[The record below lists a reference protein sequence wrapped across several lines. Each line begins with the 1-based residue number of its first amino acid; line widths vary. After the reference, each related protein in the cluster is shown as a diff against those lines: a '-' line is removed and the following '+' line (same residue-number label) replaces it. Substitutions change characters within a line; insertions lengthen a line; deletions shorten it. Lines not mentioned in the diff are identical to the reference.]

1 MGRRPELKSDEFFVS
16 TPIVIEILSCEKKFT
31 AVIGLDNVV
40 VINTEDATLIVDKNK
55 VEKVKDLVQYLK
67 ESDKTDLI

>member
-1 MGRRPELKSDEFFVS
+1 MEGSDNLIDS
-16 TPIVIEILSCEKKFT
+16 EKKFT

>member
-1 MGRRPELKSDEFFVS
+1 MEGSGNLINS
-16 TPIVIEILSCEKKFT
+16 EKKFT

-55 VEKVKDLVQYLK
+55 VEKVKDLVEYLK
-67 ESDKTDLI
+67 ESNKTDLI

>member
-1 MGRRPELKSDEFFVS
+1 MEGSGNLINS
-16 TPIVIEILSCEKKFT
+16 EKKFT

-55 VEKVKDLVQYLK
+55 
-67 ESDKTDLI
+67 S